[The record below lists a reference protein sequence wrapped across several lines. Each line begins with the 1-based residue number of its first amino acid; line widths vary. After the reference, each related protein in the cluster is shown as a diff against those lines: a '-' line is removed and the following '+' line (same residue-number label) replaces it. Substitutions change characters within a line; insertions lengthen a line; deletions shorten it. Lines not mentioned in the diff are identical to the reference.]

1 MISARIRRLIGA
13 VALASWFVA
22 LTSCGGA
29 EVRHDDA
36 VVVGGVPA
44 YDYVAIDGRRFS
56 SEGNRG
62 KVVVV
67 AIIATYDL
75 ASQVV
80 MRELMDAASRER
92 RSVAAAAIVLE
103 PPKNAP
109 LAEAFA
115 ATLELSFPVI
125 MADQATLEARGPFGK
140 VDMVPTTMIF
150 NWEGREVWRKE
161 GAVSARQI
169 SRGITGARRAAP
181 GRDL

>member
-1 MISARIRRLIGA
+1 MISACIRRLIGA
-13 VALASWFVA
+13 VALASWLGA
-22 LTSCGGA
+22 LTACGGA

-36 VVVGGVPA
+36 LVQGGMPA

-56 SEGNRG
+56 SEANHG

-80 MRELMDAASRER
+80 MRELTDAAARER
-92 RSVAAAAIVLE
+92 RPVAAAAIVLE

-115 ATLELSFPVI
+115 ATLELPFPVI

-140 VDMVPTTMIF
+140 VDMVPTTIVL
-150 NWEGREVWRKE
+150 NGEGREVWRKE

-169 SRGITGARRAAP
+169 SSGIARARSA
-181 GRDL
+181 RERSE